1 MYSENVAIIR
11 RIMRKNARSADNP
24 SVTFGDSSLYTREPF
39 VSPDIYPT
47 KPKFIL
53 LDIRIMK
60 WYNFLRNKTG
70 DDNMK
75 LQGLK
80 INFLGD
86 SITEGVGVSSVE
98 KVYFNLLK
106 ERCGLAEARGYG
118 ISGTRFAKQ
127 RKKSETASFDLD
139 FNLRAV
145 EMDDDADVV
154 VVFGGT
160 NDYGHGDAPFG
171 TDSDRTPDSFCGACH
186 SLMRLLKEKYVGK
199 VVVFMTPL
207 HRENENVPRFDG
219 HVLADF
225 VEVIKKTAVQYS
237 IPVLDLYGASGIQPD
252 ISAIKEAFAPDGLH
266 PNDAGQNIIAE
277 RLEAFLLS
285 Y

>member
-1 MYSENVAIIR
+1 
-11 RIMRKNARSADNP
+11 
-24 SVTFGDSSLYTREPF
+24 
-39 VSPDIYPT
+39 
-47 KPKFIL
+47 
-53 LDIRIMK
+53 
-60 WYNFLRNKTG
+60 
-70 DDNMK
+70 MK

-86 SITEGVGVSSVE
+86 SITEGVGASSVE

-106 ERCGLAEARGYG
+106 ERHGLAEARGYG

-127 RKKSETASFDLD
+127 RAKSETESFDLD
-139 FNLRAV
+139 FNLRAA

-199 VVVFMTPL
+199 TVVFMTPL
-207 HRENENVPRFDG
+207 HRENETTPRFDG

-225 VEVIKKTAVQYS
+225 VEVIKKTAVVYS

-252 ISAIKEAFAPDGLH
+252 IPAIKEAFAPDGLH